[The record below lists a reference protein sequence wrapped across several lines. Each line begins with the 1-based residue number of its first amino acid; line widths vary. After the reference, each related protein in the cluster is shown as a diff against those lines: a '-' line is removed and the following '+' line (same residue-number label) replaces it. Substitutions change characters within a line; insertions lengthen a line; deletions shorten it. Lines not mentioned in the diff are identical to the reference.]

1 MFRDAIWSVVVV
13 CTAAVAFVVGQHHDD
28 LDFGWP
34 KDVRGASAFAPSMAV
49 NQPAAIVAGTA
60 PRPAVQSA
68 AEAPP
73 RRPEP
78 SVAKGQAAAILT
90 DDRGLRDA
98 PRSLPASAAP
108 SALAAKPAWVRDG
121 RSASDATIRSL
132 QGELKRLGCYDGPI
146 DGDWGPASHFAAAKF
161 TRAVNAALPTDAPDE
176 ALLALSR
183 QYAGPA
189 CNGLATSDIV
199 TAATKPAWQANVT
212 PAGTTAAP
220 GPTVGTRAD
229 DPAQAHSPAQ
239 ATTAPRVVRTDGS
252 LYAPSTTTEEPSMA
266 LGVDPTTTAALS
278 AASTGSITG
287 GSDARLES
295 PTTRPRLVRPAEQR
309 AKRSSRGRAS
319 RKHWTQRAF
328 QTMNLD
334 GS

>member
-1 MFRDAIWSVVVV
+1 M
-13 CTAAVAFVVGQHHDD
+13 VGQHHDD
-28 LDFGWP
+28 LNFGWP
-34 KDVRGASAFAPSMAV
+34 KNVRGASAFAPSVAV
-49 NQPAAIVAGTA
+49 DQPATVAAGTA
-60 PRPAVQSA
+60 AQASVTGAS
-68 AEAPP
+68 EGSP

-78 SVAKGQAAAILT
+78 SVAKDQAAAILT
-90 DDRGLRDA
+90 DDRGLRHA
-98 PRSLPASAAP
+98 PRSLPASAGP
-108 SALAAKPAWVRDG
+108 SVLAAKSAWVRDG

-161 TRAVNAALPTDAPDE
+161 TRAVNAALPTDAPGE
-176 ALLALSR
+176 AVLALSR

-189 CNGLATSDIV
+189 CNGLAASDMV

-212 PAGTTAAP
+212 PAGITAAP
-220 GPTVGTRAD
+220 GSTVGTRAD
-229 DPAQAHSPAQ
+229 DPAQTQSPAQ
-239 ATTAPRVVRTDGS
+239 ATTVPRVVRTDGS

-295 PTTRPRLVRPAEQR
+295 PTAQPRLVRPAEQR

>member
-13 CTAAVAFVVGQHHDD
+13 CTAAIAFVVGQHHDD
-28 LDFGWP
+28 LNFGWP
-34 KDVRGASAFAPSMAV
+34 KNVRGASAFAPSVAV
-49 NQPAAIVAGTA
+49 DQPATVAAGTA
-60 PRPAVQSA
+60 AQASVTGAS
-68 AEAPP
+68 EGSP

-78 SVAKGQAAAILT
+78 SVAKDQAAAILT
-90 DDRGLRDA
+90 DDRGLRHA
-98 PRSLPASAAP
+98 PRSLPASAGP
-108 SALAAKPAWVRDG
+108 SVLAAKSAWVRDG

-161 TRAVNAALPTDAPDE
+161 TRAVNAALPTDAPGE
-176 ALLALSR
+176 AVLALSR

-189 CNGLATSDIV
+189 CNGLAASDMV

-212 PAGTTAAP
+212 PAGITAAP
-220 GPTVGTRAD
+220 GSTVGTRAD
-229 DPAQAHSPAQ
+229 DPAQTQSPAQ
-239 ATTAPRVVRTDGS
+239 ATTVPRVVRTDGS

-287 GSDARLES
+287 GRNAALKS
-295 PTTRPRLVRPAEQR
+295 PTTQPRLVRPAEQR